1 MRIRTVLPAIV
12 LTAGVVVGATACEA
26 GVEKKDK
33 AAPATT
39 AQSTGTPAPTSASER
54 PSASTTPSTPTT
66 PVAPKTGKADPSTP
80 AAPITPKGND
90 TIVISGSGAKPT
102 TDCTGR
108 DVRIEGTTIALTL
121 TGFCKSLT
129 VTGGDGDS
137 IEVAW
142 FDRITVSGTNHLV
155 MYGVKPDGSVPQISD
170 NGLSNRIT
178 SRG

>member
-39 AQSTGTPAPTSASER
+39 APGTGSPAPTSASER
-54 PSASTTPSTPTT
+54 PSTSTTPT
-66 PVAPKTGKADPSTP
+66 APAAPQTGKPDHSTP
-80 AAPITPKGND
+80 AAPVTPKGND
-90 TIVISGSGAKPT
+90 TIVFTGSGEKPT

-108 DVRIEGTTIALTL
+108 DVRIEGSTIALTL

-142 FDRITVSGTNHLV
+142 FDKITVSGTNHLV
-155 MYGVKPDGSVPQISD
+155 MYGRKPDGSVPQIDD

>member
-33 AAPATT
+33 TAPATT
-39 AQSTGTPAPTSASER
+39 AQGTGTPAPSSASER
-54 PSASTTPSTPTT
+54 PSTSTTAST
-66 PVAPKTGKADPSTP
+66 PVAPKPGKTGKADTSTP

-90 TIVISGSGAKPT
+90 TIVISGSGEKPT

-129 VTGGDGDS
+129 VVGGEGDS

-142 FDRITVSGTNHLV
+142 FDKITVSGTNHLV
-155 MYGVKPDGSVPQISD
+155 MYGVKSDGTVPQIND

-178 SRG
+178 SR